1 MDKVT
6 KFLTLFSDFD
16 LVVKEKRKTT
26 LKKAPIGPA
35 TAGFAKADLE
45 KELRRLTQ
53 EYKRAQ
59 RSFKH
64 NKISRQELFDFEW
77 RIFELQEELRNID
90 ENDLM

>member
-1 MDKVT
+1 M
-6 KFLTLFSDFD
+6 
-16 LVVKEKRKTT
+16 VK
-26 LKKAPIGPA
+26 
-35 TAGFAKADLE
+35 

-53 EYKRAQ
+53 EYKSAQ

-64 NKISRQELFDFEW
+64 NKISIQELFDFEW